1 MRGHAECNTRPAE
14 GVVTGRAK
22 SRLMTE
28 HEASRTLVKSPPELW
43 AECSEAGSLARHL
56 GQFGEI
62 RITKLEPETA
72 VAWEGEEVSGT
83 VRFEPSGWG
92 TRVILTARA
101 TEQQTQKAPIQEP
114 NQTGAEL
121 KDPPVDDPPSVDDPP
136 RAGDPQPV
144 DESAPPPDPE
154 PEPEPEPLPPA
165 ASAPAPLVSAPQPI
179 RRRGLFARLMAMFQ
193 PPEPASSPV
202 PGGSSSTPPP
212 TSAGARTSTP
222 PPLSSNLPPEARPA
236 AAPRPAAVSTAT
248 ATPPDP
254 PDPPDPPE
262 PFDPPESSDPDV
274 LDALD
279 HDAVLAAALDSL
291 GQAHHRPY
299 SRA

>member
-1 MRGHAECNTRPAE
+1 M
-14 GVVTGRAK
+14 
-22 SRLMTE
+22 
-28 HEASRTLVKSPPELW
+28 KSPPELW

-101 TEQQTQKAPIQEP
+101 TEQQQTEKAPIQEP
-114 NQTGAEL
+114 NETGAEL
-121 KDPPVDDPPSVDDPP
+121 KDPPVSEPPTVEDPPSVDDPP
-136 RAGDPQPV
+136 SLDDPPSVDDAQRAGDPLPV
-144 DESAPPPDPE
+144 DESPPPSDPE

-165 ASAPAPLVSAPQPI
+165 ASVPAPLVPAAEPI
-179 RRRGLFARLMAMFQ
+179 RRRGLLARLMAMFG
-193 PPEPASSPV
+193 PPP
-202 PGGSSSTPPP
+202 SST
-212 TSAGARTSTP
+212 
-222 PPLSSNLPPEARPA
+222 LPPEARPA

-254 PDPPDPPE
+254 PDPPDP
-262 PFDPPESSDPDV
+262 FDPLESSDPDA

-279 HDAVLAAALDSL
+279 HDAVLTAALDSL

>member
-1 MRGHAECNTRPAE
+1 M
-14 GVVTGRAK
+14 
-22 SRLMTE
+22 
-28 HEASRTLVKSPPELW
+28 KSPPELW

-121 KDPPVDDPPSVDDPP
+121 KDPPVAEPPRVDDP
-136 RAGDPQPV
+136 RAGSDG
-144 DESAPPPDPE
+144 ESAPPPDPE
-154 PEPEPEPLPPA
+154 PEPEPEPPPPA

-179 RRRGLFARLMAMFQ
+179 RRLGLFARLMAMFQ
-193 PPEPASSPV
+193 PPL
-202 PGGSSSTPPP
+202 SST
-212 TSAGARTSTP
+212 
-222 PPLSSNLPPEARPA
+222 LPPEARPA

-262 PFDPPESSDPDV
+262 PFDAPESSEPDV

>member
-1 MRGHAECNTRPAE
+1 M
-14 GVVTGRAK
+14 
-22 SRLMTE
+22 
-28 HEASRTLVKSPPELW
+28 KSPPELW

-101 TEQQTQKAPIQEP
+101 TEQQHTEKAPIQEP

-121 KDPPVDDPPSVDDPP
+121 KDPPVPEAPTVGDPPSVDDPL
-136 RAGDPQPV
+136 PV
-144 DESAPPPDPE
+144 DESAPPSDPEPE

-165 ASAPAPLVSAPQPI
+165 ASVPAPLVPAAEPI
-179 RRRGLFARLMAMFQ
+179 RRRGLLARLMAMFG

-212 TSAGARTSTP
+212 TPAGAQTSTP
-222 PPLSSNLPPEARPA
+222 PPLYSTLPPEARPA

-262 PFDPPESSDPDV
+262 LFDPPESSDPDV
-274 LDALD
+274 LDGVD